1 MHDGRRS
8 AHPLQKSKI
17 AKGRHSETGGSQDIT
32 RFAHRQP
39 PRIESNHYCSSAVQS
54 QAERSPVRQTPWD
67 HEDLVEPGQPRHL
80 CVVDER
86 PQNLCGITG
95 FTSKNWEP
103 PQGRIRA
110 ATSTLI
116 HRGPD
121 QSGVFE
127 SRLFSMG
134 ATRLKII
141 DLHGGDQPILSEDGG
156 TGIVFN
162 GEIYNHLELR
172 RELEE
177 RGHRFTS
184 HSDTETVLHA
194 FLEWDKE
201 CFSRLRGM
209 FAIALWNKSEKRI
222 VLARDR
228 LGIKPLYIS
237 RQGEDVFF
245 GSELKAIFA
254 HPEIERHISL
264 EGLDCYLSLN
274 YVPCPWTLVDG
285 IEKLPPGY
293 WLEWRDGQVTSDS
306 YWRLPFGPSKH
317 WTLDSAKDELDGLMQ
332 SALRE
337 HLLSDVPLGVWLSG
351 GIDSSAILHYAAQ
364 ASSSQLKTFSISF
377 RGRSFDETKY
387 IRQVANSYGTDHHE
401 MDLPPE
407 TNLRGAIEEFAYYA
421 DEPTADAGAL
431 PVWFLSKLSKTR
443 TTVALSGEGADE
455 LFGGYLTYRANHL
468 ARYARAVPA
477 MARRVA
483 LAAVRQWPVSDEKIG
498 LEYKLQRFLEGSL
511 LHPGRAH
518 TYWNGTFSDAEK
530 AALVRAPLP
539 LSLNQIL
546 EELLRLPA
554 NKDALAAFLWLDQKY
569 YLADDILTKSDRM
582 SMAHSLEV
590 RPPFLDHR
598 IVEFAASLPA
608 DLKIRGSQQK
618 FILRQLMRD
627 KLPPAVLTRAKI
639 GFDIPAHDWLRGPL
653 RDLLVDTLQAGVAE
667 HAELFNSEILLKFVR
682 LHLERKANI
691 GYHLWGLL
699 ILFLWMN
706 KWQIQTSPRATQK
719 VLAYAETG
727 SSI

>member
-17 AKGRHSETGGSQDIT
+17 AKGRHPETGGSQDIT

-627 KLPPAVLTRAKI
+627 KLPPTVLTRAKI

-653 RDLLVDTLQAGVAE
+653 RDLLVDTLQAGAAE
-667 HAELFNSEILLKFVR
+667 HAELFNSEILLKSVR